1 MVKQLA
7 HSPECQTSERE
18 NIMSDEVTQLLI
30 KMLEKQDSKIDN
42 LEKKVDELIA
52 LKNKLIAGGVVLSA
66 IFGYLWDF
74 FKNFF
79 GGKCS

>member
-1 MVKQLA
+1 
-7 HSPECQTSERE
+7 
-18 NIMSDEVTQLLI
+18 MSDEVTQLLV

-66 IFGYLWDF
+66 IFGYVWDF
-74 FKNFF
+74 FKEFF
-79 GGKCS
+79 GRN

>member
-1 MVKQLA
+1 
-7 HSPECQTSERE
+7 
-18 NIMSDEVTQLLI
+18 MSDEVTQLLV

-66 IFGYLWDF
+66 IFGLVWDF
-74 FKNFF
+74 FKEFF
-79 GGKCS
+79 GRN